1 MGQKMINVKP
11 IKNKET
17 LIRFGKELK
26 KGKHGKRDYLIMAI
40 GIKTGLRISDI
51 LNLKV
56 YDVKN
61 KTQTEIIEIKTG
73 KRRTLHLKSLTS
85 NIIDYLNTEHDGES
99 EWLFPSP
106 SDISRHLASHQYY
119 KILQKIADN
128 LGLDYIGTHTL
139 RKTFS
144 YFFLKQNK
152 GDIVT
157 LMKILNHSS
166 QAVTLRY
173 AGIEEEDIKA
183 KLEDFDPFND

>member
-17 LIRFGKELK
+17 LIQFGEELQ
-26 KGKHGKRDYLIMAI
+26 KGKYGKRDYLIMAI
-40 GIKTGLRISDI
+40 GIKIGLRISDI

-56 YDVKN
+56 SDVKN

-73 KRRTLHLKSLTS
+73 KKRTLHLKSLTS
-85 NIIDYLNTEHDGES
+85 NIIDYLNTEHSAES

-106 SDISRHLASHQYY
+106 TDSSRHLASHQYY

-144 YFFLKQNK
+144 YFFLKKNK

-183 KLEDFDPFND
+183 KLEDFDPFK

>member
-1 MGQKMINVKP
+1 MTKNMINVKP
-11 IKNKET
+11 IKDKEM
-17 LIRFGKELK
+17 LNLFGKELK

-56 YDVKN
+56 SDVKN
-61 KTQTEIIEIKTG
+61 KTRTEIIEIKTG
-73 KRRTLHLKSLTS
+73 KKRTLHLKSLTS
-85 NIIDYLNTEHDGES
+85 SIIEYLNEEYNSQS

-106 SDISRHLASHQYY
+106 TDCSRHLASQQYY
-119 KILQKIADN
+119 KILQKVADN

-166 QAVTLRY
+166 QAITLRY
-173 AGIEEEDIKA
+173 AGIEEEDIQA
-183 KLEDFDPFND
+183 KLEDFDPFK

>member
-11 IKNKET
+11 IKDKEV
-17 LIRFGKELK
+17 LNQFGKELQ

-56 YDVKN
+56 SDVKN

-73 KRRTLHLKSLTS
+73 KKRTVHLKSLTS
-85 NIIDYLNTEHDGES
+85 NIIDYLNTEHSAES

-106 SDISRHLASHQYY
+106 TDNTKHLASHQYY

-183 KLEDFDPFND
+183 KLEDFDPLK

>member
-11 IKNKET
+11 IKDKEV
-17 LIRFGKELK
+17 LNRFGKELK

-56 YDVKN
+56 SDVKN

-73 KRRTLHLKSLTS
+73 KKRTVHLKSLTS
-85 NIIDYLNTEHDGES
+85 NIIDYLNTEHDAES

-106 SDISRHLASHQYY
+106 TDSSRHLASHQYY
-119 KILQKIADN
+119 KILQKIAEN
-128 LGLDYIGTHTL
+128 LELEYIGTHTL

-183 KLEDFDPFND
+183 KLEDFDPFN

>member
-11 IKNKET
+11 IKDKE
-17 LIRFGKELK
+17 LLNQFGKELK
-26 KGKHGKRDYLIMAI
+26 KGKHGKRDYLVMAI

-56 YDVKN
+56 SDVKN
-61 KTQTEIIEIKTG
+61 KIQTEIVEIKTG
-73 KRRTLHLKSLTS
+73 KKRTVHLKSLTS
-85 NIIDYLNTEHDGES
+85 NIIDYLNTEHDAES

-106 SDISRHLASHQYY
+106 KDNTKHLASHQYY
-119 KILQKIADN
+119 KILQRVADN
-128 LGLDYIGTHTL
+128 LNLDYIGTHTL

-183 KLEDFDPFND
+183 KLEDFDPFH

>member
-17 LIRFGKELK
+17 LIQFGEELQ
-26 KGKHGKRDYLIMAI
+26 KGKYGKRDYLIMAI
-40 GIKTGLRISDI
+40 GIKIGLRISDI

-56 YDVKN
+56 SDVKN

-73 KRRTLHLKSLTS
+73 KKRTLHLKSLTS
-85 NIIDYLNTEHDGES
+85 NIIDYLNTEHSAES

-106 SDISRHLASHQYY
+106 TDSSRHLASHQYY

-144 YFFLKQNK
+144 YFFLKKNK
-152 GDIVT
+152 GDIAT

-183 KLEDFDPFND
+183 KLEDFDPFK

>member
-11 IKNKET
+11 IKDKE
-17 LIRFGKELK
+17 LLNQFGKELK
-26 KGKHGKRDYLIMAI
+26 KGKHGKRDYLVMAI

-56 YDVKN
+56 SDVKN
-61 KTQTEIIEIKTG
+61 KIQTEIVEIKTG
-73 KRRTLHLKSLTS
+73 KKRTVHLKSLTS

-106 SDISRHLASHQYY
+106 TDSSRQLASHQYY
-119 KILQKIADN
+119 KILQKVANN

-166 QAVTLRY
+166 QALTLRY

-183 KLEDFDPFND
+183 KLEDFDPFK

>member
-11 IKNKET
+11 IKDREVLNQ
-17 LIRFGKELK
+17 FGKELQ

-56 YDVKN
+56 SDVKN

-73 KRRTLHLKSLTS
+73 KKRTMHLKSLTS

-106 SDISRHLASHQYY
+106 TDISRHLASHQYY
-119 KILQKIADN
+119 KILQKTADN

-152 GDIVT
+152 GDIIT

-183 KLEDFDPFND
+183 KLEDFDPFK

>member
-1 MGQKMINVKP
+1 MINVKP

-17 LIRFGKELK
+17 LIQFGEELQ
-26 KGKHGKRDYLIMAI
+26 KGKYGKRDYLIMAI
-40 GIKTGLRISDI
+40 GIKIGLRISDI

-56 YDVKN
+56 SDVKN

-73 KRRTLHLKSLTS
+73 KKRTLHLKSLTS
-85 NIIDYLNTEHDGES
+85 NIIDYLNTEHSAES

-106 SDISRHLASHQYY
+106 TDSSRHLASHQYY

-144 YFFLKQNK
+144 YFFLKKNK

-183 KLEDFDPFND
+183 KLEDFDPFK

>member
-17 LIRFGKELK
+17 LIQFGKELK

-40 GIKTGLRISDI
+40 GIKAGLRISDI

-56 YDVKN
+56 SDVKN
-61 KTQTEIIEIKTG
+61 KIQTEIIEIKTG
-73 KRRTLHLKSLTS
+73 KKRTVHLKSLTS

-106 SDISRHLASHQYY
+106 TDNTKHLASHQYY
-119 KILQKIADN
+119 KIMQKVADSM
-128 LGLDYIGTHTL
+128 GLDYIGTHTL

-144 YFFLKQNK
+144 YFFLKHNR

-183 KLEDFDPFND
+183 KLEDFDPFK

>member
-11 IKNKET
+11 IKDKEV
-17 LIRFGKELK
+17 LNQFGKELQ

-56 YDVKN
+56 SDVKN

-73 KRRTLHLKSLTS
+73 KKRTVHLKSLTS
-85 NIIDYLNTEHDGES
+85 NIIDYLNSEHSAES

-106 SDISRHLASHQYY
+106 TDNTKHLASHQYY
-119 KILQKIADN
+119 KILQKIANN

-183 KLEDFDPFND
+183 KLEDFDPFH

>member
-11 IKNKET
+11 IKDKE
-17 LIRFGKELK
+17 LLNQFGKELK
-26 KGKHGKRDYLIMAI
+26 KGKHGKRDYLVMAI

-56 YDVKN
+56 SDVKN
-61 KTQTEIIEIKTG
+61 KIQTEIVEIKTG
-73 KRRTLHLKSLTS
+73 KKRTVHLKSLTS
-85 NIIDYLNTEHDGES
+85 NIIDYLNTEHDAES

-106 SDISRHLASHQYY
+106 TDNTKHLASHQYY
-119 KILQKIADN
+119 KILQRVADN
-128 LGLDYIGTHTL
+128 LNLDYIGTHTL

-183 KLEDFDPFND
+183 KLEDFDPFH

>member
-11 IKNKET
+11 IKDKEV
-17 LIRFGKELK
+17 LNQFGKELQ

-56 YDVKN
+56 SDVKN

-73 KRRTLHLKSLTS
+73 KKRTLHLKSLTS
-85 NIIDYLNTEHDGES
+85 NIIDYLNTEHITES

-106 SDISRHLASHQYY
+106 ADISRHLASHQYY

-183 KLEDFDPFND
+183 KLEDFDPFN

>member
-1 MGQKMINVKP
+1 
-11 IKNKET
+11 
-17 LIRFGKELK
+17 
-26 KGKHGKRDYLIMAI
+26 MAI

-56 YDVKN
+56 SDVKN
-61 KTQTEIIEIKTG
+61 KIQTEIVEIKTG
-73 KRRTLHLKSLTS
+73 KKRTVHLKSLTS
-85 NIIDYLNTEHDGES
+85 NIIDYLNTEHDAES

-106 SDISRHLASHQYY
+106 TDNTKHLASHQYY
-119 KILQKIADN
+119 KILQRVADN
-128 LGLDYIGTHTL
+128 LNLDYIGTHTL

-183 KLEDFDPFND
+183 KLEDFDPFH

>member
-11 IKNKET
+11 IKDKE
-17 LIRFGKELK
+17 LLNQFGKELK
-26 KGKHGKRDYLIMAI
+26 KGKHGKRDYLVMAI

-56 YDVKN
+56 SDVKN
-61 KTQTEIIEIKTG
+61 KIQTEIVEIKTG
-73 KRRTLHLKSLTS
+73 KKRTVHLKSLTS
-85 NIIDYLNTEHDGES
+85 NIIDYLNTEHDAES

-106 SDISRHLASHQYY
+106 TDNTKHLASHQYY
-119 KILQKIADN
+119 KILQRVADN
-128 LGLDYIGTHTL
+128 LNLDYIGTRTL

-183 KLEDFDPFND
+183 KLEDFDPFH

>member
-1 MGQKMINVKP
+1 MGQKKINVKP
-11 IKNKET
+11 IKNKEM
-17 LIRFGKELK
+17 LIQFGEELQ
-26 KGKHGKRDYLIMAI
+26 KGKHGKRDFLIMAI

-56 YDVKN
+56 SDVKN
-61 KTQTEIIEIKTG
+61 KIQTEIVEIKTG
-73 KRRTLHLKSLTS
+73 KKRTLHLKSLTS
-85 NIIDYLNTEHDGES
+85 NIIDYLNTEHSAES

-106 SDISRHLASHQYY
+106 TDSSRQLASHQYY
-119 KILQKIADN
+119 KILQKVADN

-183 KLEDFDPFND
+183 KLEDFDPFK

>member
-17 LIRFGKELK
+17 LIQFGEELQ

-56 YDVKN
+56 SDVKN
-61 KTQTEIIEIKTG
+61 KTQTEIIEQKTG
-73 KRRTLHLKSLTS
+73 KRRTLHLNRLTVS
-85 NIIDYLNTEHDGES
+85 IIEYLNEEHDSQS

-106 SDISRHLASHQYY
+106 SDRSKPLASHQYY
-119 KILQKIADN
+119 KIMQKVADSM
-128 LGLDYIGTHTL
+128 GLDYIGTHTL

-144 YFFLKQNK
+144 CFFLKHNR

-173 AGIEEEDIKA
+173 AGIEEDDIKA
-183 KLEDFDPFND
+183 KLEDFDPFK

>member
-1 MGQKMINVKP
+1 MGQKIINVKP
-11 IKNKET
+11 IKDKE
-17 LIRFGKELK
+17 LLNQFGKELK

-56 YDVKN
+56 SDVKN

-73 KRRTLHLKSLTS
+73 KKRTVHLKSLTS
-85 NIIDYLNTEHDGES
+85 NIIDYLNTEHSAES
-99 EWLFPSP
+99 DWLFPSP
-106 SDISRHLASHQYY
+106 TDSSRCLASHQYY
-119 KILQKIADN
+119 KILQKVSDN

-183 KLEDFDPFND
+183 KLEDFDPFN

>member
-26 KGKHGKRDYLIMAI
+26 KGKHRKRDYLIMAI

-183 KLEDFDPFND
+183 KLEDFDPFK

>member
-11 IKNKET
+11 IKDKE
-17 LIRFGKELK
+17 LLNQFGKELK
-26 KGKHGKRDYLIMAI
+26 KGKHGKTENLVMAI

-56 YDVKN
+56 SDVKN
-61 KTQTEIIEIKTG
+61 KIQTEIVEIKTG
-73 KRRTLHLKSLTS
+73 KKRTVHLKSLTS
-85 NIIDYLNTEHDGES
+85 NIIDYLNTEHDAES

-106 SDISRHLASHQYY
+106 KDNTKHLASHQYY
-119 KILQKIADN
+119 KILQRVADN
-128 LGLDYIGTHTL
+128 LNLDYIGTHTL

-183 KLEDFDPFND
+183 KLEDFDPFH

>member
-11 IKNKET
+11 IKDKE
-17 LIRFGKELK
+17 LLNQFGKELK
-26 KGKHGKRDYLIMAI
+26 KGKHGKRDYLVMAI

-56 YDVKN
+56 SDVKN
-61 KTQTEIIEIKTG
+61 KIQTEIVEIKTG
-73 KRRTLHLKSLTS
+73 KRRTVHLKSLTS
-85 NIIDYLNTEHDGES
+85 NIIDYLNTEHDAES

-106 SDISRHLASHQYY
+106 TDNTKHLASHQYY
-119 KILQKIADN
+119 KILQRVADN
-128 LGLDYIGTHTL
+128 LNLDYIGTHTL

-183 KLEDFDPFND
+183 KLEDFDPFK

>member
-1 MGQKMINVKP
+1 MINVKP
-11 IKNKET
+11 IKDKEV
-17 LIRFGKELK
+17 LNRFGKELK

-56 YDVKN
+56 SDVKN

-73 KRRTLHLKSLTS
+73 KKRTVHLKSLTS
-85 NIIDYLNTEHDGES
+85 NIIDYINTEHTAES

-106 SDISRHLASHQYY
+106 TDISRHLASHQYY
-119 KILQKIADN
+119 KILQKVADN

-173 AGIEEEDIKA
+173 AGIEDEDIQA
-183 KLEDFDPFND
+183 KLEDFDPFN

>member
-11 IKNKET
+11 IKDKE
-17 LIRFGKELK
+17 LLNQFGKELK
-26 KGKHGKRDYLIMAI
+26 KGKHGKRDYLVMAI

-56 YDVKN
+56 SDVKN
-61 KTQTEIIEIKTG
+61 KIQTEIVEIKTG
-73 KRRTLHLKSLTS
+73 KKRTVHLKSLTS

-106 SDISRHLASHQYY
+106 TDSSRQLASHQYY
-119 KILQKIADN
+119 KILQKVADN
-128 LGLDYIGTHTL
+128 LDLDYIGTHTL

-144 YFFLKQNK
+144 YFFLQQNK

-183 KLEDFDPFND
+183 KLEDFDPFK

>member
-17 LIRFGKELK
+17 LIQLGKELQ
-26 KGKHGKRDYLIMAI
+26 KGKHGKRDYLIMTI

-56 YDVKN
+56 SDVKN
-61 KTQTEIIEIKTG
+61 KTQAEIIEIKTG
-73 KRRTLHLKSLTS
+73 KKRTLHLKSLTS
-85 NIIDYLNTEHDGES
+85 NIIDYLNTEHSAES

-106 SDISRHLASHQYY
+106 TDSSRHLASHQYY

-183 KLEDFDPFND
+183 KLEDFDPFK

>member
-11 IKNKET
+11 IKDKEI
-17 LIRFGKELK
+17 LNRFGKELK
-26 KGKHGKRDYLIMAI
+26 MGKHGKRDYLIMAI

-56 YDVKN
+56 CDVKN

-73 KRRTLHLKSLTS
+73 KKRTVHLKSLTS
-85 NIIDYLNTEHDGES
+85 NIIDYLNTEHEPES
-99 EWLFPSP
+99 ELLFPSP
-106 SDISRHLASHQYY
+106 TDSSRQLASHQYY
-119 KILQKIADN
+119 KILQKVADN
-128 LGLDYIGTHTL
+128 LSLDYIGTHTL

-183 KLEDFDPFND
+183 KLEDFDPFK

>member
-17 LIRFGKELK
+17 LIQFGEELQ

-40 GIKTGLRISDI
+40 GVKIGLRISDI

-56 YDVKN
+56 SDVKN

-73 KRRTLHLKSLTS
+73 KKRTLHLKSLTS
-85 NIIDYLNTEHDGES
+85 NIIDYLNTEHSAES

-106 SDISRHLASHQYY
+106 TDSSRHLASHQYY

-144 YFFLKQNK
+144 YFFLKKNK

-183 KLEDFDPFND
+183 KLEDFDPFK

>member
-11 IKNKET
+11 IKDKEV
-17 LIRFGKELK
+17 LNQFGKELQ

-56 YDVKN
+56 SDVKN

-73 KRRTLHLKSLTS
+73 KKRTVHLKSLTS
-85 NIIDYLNTEHDGES
+85 NVIDYLNSEHSAES

-106 SDISRHLASHQYY
+106 TDNTKHLASHQYY
-119 KILQKIADN
+119 KILQKIANN

-183 KLEDFDPFND
+183 KLEDFDPFH

>member
-11 IKNKET
+11 IKDKE
-17 LIRFGKELK
+17 LLNQFGKELK

-56 YDVKN
+56 SDVKN
-61 KTQTEIIEIKTG
+61 KIQTEIVEIKTG
-73 KRRTLHLKSLTS
+73 KKRTVHLKSLTS
-85 NIIDYLNTEHDGES
+85 NIIDYLNTEHDAES

-106 SDISRHLASHQYY
+106 TDSSRQLASHQYY
-119 KILQKIADN
+119 KILQKVADN

-166 QAVTLRY
+166 QALTLRY

-183 KLEDFDPFND
+183 KLEDFDPFK

>member
-11 IKNKET
+11 IKDKE
-17 LIRFGKELK
+17 LLNQFGKELK
-26 KGKHGKRDYLIMAI
+26 KGKHGKRDYLVMAI

-56 YDVKN
+56 SDVKN
-61 KTQTEIIEIKTG
+61 KIQTEIIEIKTG
-73 KRRTLHLKSLTS
+73 KKRTVHLKSLTS
-85 NIIDYLNTEHDGES
+85 NIIDYLNTEHDGKS

-106 SDISRHLASHQYY
+106 TDNTKHLASHQYY
-119 KILQKIADN
+119 KILQKVANN

-183 KLEDFDPFND
+183 KLEDFDPFK

>member
-11 IKNKET
+11 IKDKEI
-17 LIRFGKELK
+17 LNRFGKELK
-26 KGKHGKRDYLIMAI
+26 MGKHGKRDYLIMAI

-56 YDVKN
+56 SDVKN

-73 KRRTLHLKSLTS
+73 KKRTVHLKSLTS
-85 NIIDYLNTEHDGES
+85 NIIDYLNTEHEPES

-106 SDISRHLASHQYY
+106 TDSSRQLASHQYY
-119 KILQKIADN
+119 KILQKVADN
-128 LGLDYIGTHTL
+128 LSLDYIGTHTL

-183 KLEDFDPFND
+183 KLEDFDPFN

>member
-11 IKNKET
+11 IKDKEV
-17 LIRFGKELK
+17 LNQFGKELQ

-56 YDVKN
+56 SDVKN
-61 KTQTEIIEIKTG
+61 KTQTEIIEIKTRK
-73 KRRTLHLKSLTS
+73 KRTVHLKSLTS
-85 NIIDYLNTEHDGES
+85 NIIDYLNTEHSAES

-106 SDISRHLASHQYY
+106 TDNTKHLASHQYY

-183 KLEDFDPFND
+183 KLEDFDPLK